1 MGGITSVS
9 EVWTS
14 VEYLINELMNA
25 LRVQDT
31 CRPMRSLTQP
41 FWQLAVGDGKL
52 YPVPIIFRYSPT
64 CLVLDAGE
72 A

>member
-14 VEYLINELMNA
+14 LEYLINELMNA

-31 CRPMRSLTQP
+31 CRPCDRSLSLFGNSQLVMVNYTP
-41 FWQLAVGDGKL
+41 FPLFFAIRQRV
-52 YPVPIIFRYSPT
+52 
-64 CLVLDAGE
+64 
-72 A
+72 